1 MKVMITRRFFL
12 TATFLFA
19 QVALGENLPAKPQS
33 VLQHS
38 PAGKESS
45 KSPAESA
52 AVKQTAAVT
61 LGAVTTE
68 VEGDLTIVTARL
80 NRSPQWKNIEIEEH
94 GTFLQIKLPQ
104 TLIPASGEFLDGNG
118 PFLRKLASF
127 QVGSDDGALRLFI
140 NQDASKAKLATSAEL
155 LGDRIVVTIDHK
167 KLEQLITPAQKTT
180 TPETAVAPNDKSSAP
195 EVVTAA
201 QPLSAPAEATINTN
215 VTENRQLHAQLTK
228 GAGICALLFMCL
240 LAVQFLK
247 SRRGRAKNQIK
258 NAPQIEPV
266 TMRVLS
272 SISLGQKQKLTLVQ
286 VGSQQILLGLTP
298 DNINLLTNIDD
309 KNSHAGFA
317 RALETAN
324 PNAEVRLKNPGEI
337 ASVQARKTLTA
348 PAVKSRSI
356 ANNRGSNINIAI
368 GEDGPVDLK
377 SSKSEDDITKIL
389 RDRLRNLPPG

>member
-1 MKVMITRRFFL
+1 MITRRFFL

-240 LAVQFLK
+240 LAAQFLK
-247 SRRGRAKNQIK
+247 SRRARAKNQIK

-337 ASVQARKTLTA
+337 ASGQARKTLTA

>member
-1 MKVMITRRFFL
+1 MITQRIFL

-19 QVALGENLPAKPQS
+19 QISLGENLPAKPQS
-33 VLQHS
+33 ELTHAS
-38 PAGKESS
+38 AGKESP
-45 KSPAESA
+45 KAPTEAA

-61 LGAVTTE
+61 LGAVTTD

-80 NRSPQWKNIEIEEH
+80 NRSPQWKDVEIEEH

-167 KLEQLITPAQKTT
+167 KLEQLISPAQKINPSEAVPVPSDRADTPEVITVAQSVSTPAQAK
-180 TPETAVAPNDKSSAP
+180 
-195 EVVTAA
+195 
-201 QPLSAPAEATINTN
+201 INTN
-215 VTENRQLHAQLTK
+215 VTENSQLYAQLTK
-228 GAGICALLFMCL
+228 GAGICALLFICL
-240 LAVQFLK
+240 LTVQFIK
-247 SRRGRAKNQIK
+247 SRRGRAKNQSK
-258 NAPQIEPV
+258 NSPQIEPV

-286 VGSQQILLGLTP
+286 VGNQQILLGLTP
-298 DNINLLTNIDD
+298 DNISLLKNIDD
-309 KNSHAGFA
+309 INSQTGFA

-324 PNAEVRLKNPGEI
+324 PNAEVRLKNPAEI
-337 ASVQARKTLTA
+337 TSGQARKTLTT

-356 ANNRGSNINIAI
+356 GSNRGSNINIAI

>member
-1 MKVMITRRFFL
+1 MITQRIVL

-19 QVALGENLPAKPQS
+19 QLSLGENLPAKPQS
-33 VLQHS
+33 ELTHTS
-38 PAGKESS
+38 AGKESP
-45 KSPAESA
+45 KAPPEATV
-52 AVKQTAAVT
+52 VKQTAAVT

-80 NRSPQWKNIEIEEH
+80 NRSPQWKDVEIEEH

-167 KLEQLITPAQKTT
+167 KLEQLISPAQKIN
-180 TPETAVAPNDKSSAP
+180 PSEAVPVTSDRADTP

-201 QPLSAPAEATINTN
+201 QSVSTPAQAKINTN
-215 VTENRQLHAQLTK
+215 VTENSQLYAQLTK
-228 GAGICALLFMCL
+228 GAGICALLFICL
-240 LAVQFLK
+240 LTVQFIK
-247 SRRGRAKNQIK
+247 SRRGRAKNQSK
-258 NAPQIEPV
+258 NSPQIEPV

-286 VGSQQILLGLTP
+286 VGNQQILLGLTP
-298 DNINLLTNIDD
+298 DNISLLKNIDD
-309 KNSHAGFA
+309 INSQTGFA

-324 PNAEVRLKNPGEI
+324 PNAEVRLKNPAEI
-337 ASVQARKTLTA
+337 TSGQARKTLTT

-356 ANNRGSNINIAI
+356 GSNRGSNINIAI

>member
-1 MKVMITRRFFL
+1 
-12 TATFLFA
+12 
-19 QVALGENLPAKPQS
+19 LGENLPAKPQS
-33 VLQHS
+33 ELTHTS
-38 PAGKESS
+38 AGKESP
-45 KSPAESA
+45 KAPPEATV
-52 AVKQTAAVT
+52 VKQTAAVT

-80 NRSPQWKNIEIEEH
+80 NRSPQWKDVEIEEH

-127 QVGSDDGALRLFI
+127 QVGSDDGAIRLFI

-167 KLEQLITPAQKTT
+167 KLEQLISPAQKVN
-180 TPETAVAPNDKSSAP
+180 PSEAVPVTSDRADTP

-201 QPLSAPAEATINTN
+201 QSVSTPAQAKINTN
-215 VTENRQLHAQLTK
+215 VTENSQLYAQLTK
-228 GAGICALLFMCL
+228 GAGICALLFICL
-240 LAVQFLK
+240 LTVQFIK
-247 SRRGRAKNQIK
+247 SRRGRAKNQSK
-258 NAPQIEPV
+258 NSPQIEPV

-286 VGSQQILLGLTP
+286 VGNQQILLGLTP
-298 DNINLLTNIDD
+298 DNISLLKNIDD
-309 KNSHAGFA
+309 TNSQTRFA

-337 ASVQARKTLTA
+337 TSGQARKTLTT

-356 ANNRGSNINIAI
+356 GSNRGSNINIAI